1 MIKIQR
7 LTERPIVLIRTA
19 TAGELTRYERFK
31 LAGIEEKAQVN
42 TLESISV
49 NGQAISIDP
58 ATKDANIELGDLA
71 FKSEVDPD
79 DVSLQELF
87 FIKCELDD
95 ADY

>member
-1 MIKIQR
+1 
-7 LTERPIVLIRTA
+7 VLIRTA

-42 TLESISV
+42 KLESISV
-49 NGQAISIDP
+49 NGETLLIDP
-58 ATKDANIELGDLA
+58 ETKNADIKLGDLA

-95 ADY
+95 SELLNN